1 MSLGLYFTDK
11 KKRLVVFWGVS
22 FKFSRYGF
30 LTPKLSPKLLKEYR
44 DNYIP
49 VLGYSLDSS
58 VGAGLNSRANGN
70 ADHYNIDGFTSNSLH
85 FGLILNMKFKPS
97 IQYYRGSEKLEFNIT
112 NIDEFFSPNNNDN
125 KYQGIIAKSA
135 NEVKIGISLILKNI
149 FYYPY
154 NFNVNLGYK
163 WLDYGRLGLGDVNFS
178 TLTNNHDFSSFS
190 KQGKITLSIS
200 MMFLNYRNG

>member
-11 KKRLVVFWGVS
+11 KKRLVVFCGVS

-70 ADHYNIDGFTSNSLH
+70 ADHY
-85 FGLILNMKFKPS
+85 
-97 IQYYRGSEKLEFNIT
+97 